1 MKMVSELYGRHPNAD
16 IYVVGTAPSARVFP
30 RSFFEGRILIGCNM
44 AWKIAPVQYCVTI
57 HPDTNIPEFMAGE
70 APRPEITWVAGHE
83 KCKGLPPEQL
93 SYAEA
98 TFHFFKYRWK
108 TNTQPPHEPSDS
120 GRVIDW
126 VERPTGDW
134 LYVWSSIAQTATNLA
149 ANMGAS
155 NVILIGCDNAPL
167 NENHHAHQQHTRWKG
182 VDPQHRYMQYY
193 RGIAEVRAALR
204 GRGVNVVTVNPFLKL
219 DMPTMDFERLTQEL
233 GVPALISGH
242 DVQARDR
249 PPAASGP
256 LTQLERANARATRA
270 KEKSA
275 RGRQERDQV
284 RRQLDRIERSWPWR
298 VHSRVSS
305 VLHRLRTGRGG

>member
-1 MKMVSELYGRHPNAD
+1 M
-16 IYVVGTAPSARVFP
+16 
-30 RSFFEGRILIGCNM
+30 
-44 AWKIAPVQYCVTI
+44 
-57 HPDTNIPEFMAGE
+57 NIPEFMAGE
-70 APRPEITWVAGHE
+70 APHPEITWVAGHE

-126 VERPTGDW
+126 VERPTEDW

-155 NVILIGCDNAPL
+155 NVILIGCDHAPL
-167 NENHHAHQQHTRWKG
+167 DNNHHAHHQHTRWKG

-193 RGIAEVRAALR
+193 QGIAEVRAALR

-219 DMPTMDFERLTQEL
+219 DMPAMDFQRLSQEL
-233 GVPALISGH
+233 GVPALISGK
-242 DVQARDR
+242 DVQSRDR
-249 PPAASGP
+249 PPGPSGL
-256 LTQLERANARATRA
+256 LTQLERPNARAKHT
-270 KEKSA
+270 KGKSA
-275 RGRQERDQV
+275 RGRQERDQI
-284 RRQLDRIERSWPWR
+284 RRQLDRSERSWPWR
-298 VHSRVSS
+298 VRSLVSS
-305 VLHRLRTGRGG
+305 VLHRLRTGAGG